1 MTNTANSSSEGCC
14 FVVAGLSL
22 NMIPSHMIPTSD
34 THSHQEEILSKHQ
47 EEEELVKK
55 TVALTCQNRTSK
67 ERSKNCSGAGSTP
80 EGRKY
85 VTLKG
90 MLQGDFKFKSS
101 VFFFVCFSFFNN
113 FRFLTLCLRFSK
125 NY

>member
-1 MTNTANSSSEGCC
+1 M
-14 FVVAGLSL
+14 
-22 NMIPSHMIPTSD
+22 
-34 THSHQEEILSKHQ
+34 HQFGTEVDYSLSKHQ
-47 EEEELVKK
+47 EEEELLKK

-80 EGRKY
+80 EGCKY

-101 VFFFVCFSFFNN
+101 VCLFLFVFP
-113 FRFLTLCLRFSK
+113 FLTIFDFSPYVCVSPK
-125 NY
+125 TIKTNQSATVLYLSLQAVL

>member
-1 MTNTANSSSEGCC
+1 M
-14 FVVAGLSL
+14 
-22 NMIPSHMIPTSD
+22 
-34 THSHQEEILSKHQ
+34 HQFGTEVDYSLSKHP
-47 EEEELVKK
+47 EEEELLKK

-67 ERSKNCSGAGSTP
+67 EQSKNCSGAGSTP

-101 VFFFVCFSFFNN
+101 VFLFSFFP
-113 FRFLTLCLRFSK
+113 FLTIFDFSPYVCISPK
-125 NY
+125 TIKTNQSATVLYLSLQAFL